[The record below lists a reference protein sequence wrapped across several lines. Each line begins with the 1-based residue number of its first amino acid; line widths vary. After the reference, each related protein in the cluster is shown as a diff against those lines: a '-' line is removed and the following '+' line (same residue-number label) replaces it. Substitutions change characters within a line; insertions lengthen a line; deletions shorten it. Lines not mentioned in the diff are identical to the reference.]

1 MSTEHHGA
9 IPHWHRRS
17 AGEHRLP
24 VLIVVLAVIALQFLL
39 PDHLSIKFQ
48 SEICGLEGLL
58 LLGLLVTSP
67 GRISSHRVQV
77 RTLGIVLTSVMT
89 LSNVASLFLLIRL
102 LMTSGISS
110 PNELL
115 LSGGSIWLTNV
126 VIFSLWFWELDR
138 GGPGARAEARNIH
151 PDFYFPQMQDP
162 ALGGSKWEPN
172 YFDYLYTS
180 FTNASAFSPTDVLPL
195 TRMAKMLMMVQ
206 SMISLMTIG
215 LVVAR
220 AVNILR

>member
-24 VLIVVLAVIALQFLL
+24 VLIVVLAVITLQFLL

-206 SMISLMTIG
+206 SMISLMTLG
-215 LVVAR
+215 LVIAR
-220 AVNILR
+220 SINILR